1 MLSAKSGHKVTPFLA
16 QQQIK
21 ADKMNNYAHKKT
33 EIPSVDNNLFFFFL
47 TFAPEIQPTGFS
59 LFKLKGSIRSKVI

>member
-33 EIPSVDNNLFFFFL
+33 EIPSVDNNLFFFFPYL
-47 TFAPEIQPTGFS
+47 CTRNSAYRLSF
-59 LFKLKGSIRSKVI
+59 V

>member
-33 EIPSVDNNLFFFFL
+33 EIPSVDNNLFFFSL
-47 TFAPEIQPTGFS
+47 PLHPKFS
-59 LFKLKGSIRSKVI
+59 LQALVCLS

>member
-47 TFAPEIQPTGFS
+47 TFAPEI
-59 LFKLKGSIRSKVI
+59 

>member
-1 MLSAKSGHKVTPFLA
+1 MLSAKSGHKVTQFLA

-47 TFAPEIQPTGFS
+47 TFAAKIQPIGFS
-59 LFKLKGSIRSKVI
+59 WFKLKGSLKSKVI